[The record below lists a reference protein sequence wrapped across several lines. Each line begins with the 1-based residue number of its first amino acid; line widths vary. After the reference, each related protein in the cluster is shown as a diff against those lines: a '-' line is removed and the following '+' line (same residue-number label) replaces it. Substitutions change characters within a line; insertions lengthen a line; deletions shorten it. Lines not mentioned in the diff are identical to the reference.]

1 MRTSP
6 MFRGILVSL
15 SLISGSALAQG
26 NWSIT
31 NGGVG
36 AFAGWA
42 ATSGVLPLA
51 GDFNGDGRDDIAL
64 VRRTAGWNTV
74 PVAFGGTTPWSLITN
89 AGVGVFAGWAAT
101 SGVLPLV
108 GDFDG
113 DRRDDIAL
121 LRQTAGW
128 STIPVAFARN

>member
-6 MFRGILVSL
+6 MFGGILVSL

-36 AFAGWA
+36 A
-42 ATSGVLPLA
+42 
-51 GDFNGDGRDDIAL
+51 
-64 VRRTAGWNTV
+64 
-74 PVAFGGTTPWSLITN
+74 
-89 AGVGVFAGWAAT
+89 FAGWAAT